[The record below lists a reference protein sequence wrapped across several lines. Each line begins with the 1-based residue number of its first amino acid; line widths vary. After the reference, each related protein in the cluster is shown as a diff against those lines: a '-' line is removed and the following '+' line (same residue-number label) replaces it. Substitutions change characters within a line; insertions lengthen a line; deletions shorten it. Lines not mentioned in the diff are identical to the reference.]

1 MPDLKMAAL
10 IATALLGSTTMIGTA
25 AAMPSNALP
34 EAASRSALTSRML
47 AISPTTGGGWRRWG
61 PWGWR
66 HRWSGAK
73 QGAKDR

>member
-34 EAASRSALTSRML
+34 ETGKQVSANVQDARYQ
-47 AISPTTGGGWRRWG
+47 PDHWWRGWRRWG
-61 PWGWR
+61 C
-66 HRWSGAK
+66 GAGVTA
-73 QGAKDR
+73 GAGRRTGD